1 LGPTGRKIGS
11 QELRVILHSLYVQK
25 YYQLTYFIVIVGM
38 FDQKSNFQT
47 RLV

>member
-1 LGPTGRKIGS
+1 LGPTGRKSGS
-11 QELRVILHSLYVQK
+11 QESRVELHSLYVQK
-25 YYQLTYFIVIVGM
+25 YYQLPDFIVIVGM